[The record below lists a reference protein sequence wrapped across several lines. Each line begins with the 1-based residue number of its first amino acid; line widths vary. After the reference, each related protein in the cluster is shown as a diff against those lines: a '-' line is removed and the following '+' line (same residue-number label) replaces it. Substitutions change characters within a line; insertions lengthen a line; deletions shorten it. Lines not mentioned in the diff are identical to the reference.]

1 MPFRFGYNLSRA
13 ACSSQLIAG
22 RKALQPASLRAFT
35 TSCRLHDVA
44 AKNHYERL
52 NIRHDATPAEIK
64 K

>member
-1 MPFRFGYNLSRA
+1 
-13 ACSSQLIAG
+13 LIAG